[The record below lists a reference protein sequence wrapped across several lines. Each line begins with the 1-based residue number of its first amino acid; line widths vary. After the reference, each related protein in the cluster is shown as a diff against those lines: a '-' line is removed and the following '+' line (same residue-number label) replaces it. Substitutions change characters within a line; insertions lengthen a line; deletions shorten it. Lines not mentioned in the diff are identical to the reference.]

1 MKDKFVWFEVS
12 ACINYK
18 KHFVL
23 RHFRADLV
31 DALVAV
37 NSSLHVATH
46 FYTLALLQPFLLF
59 VLHPFIMNVAFFRFF
74 SMVLTT
80 SLKAWTKQ
88 DTALTLSSFVEVSL
102 KMSCLFKLT
111 LMLQVAEQRVSS
123 ITLLDN
129 QYL

>member
-1 MKDKFVWFEVS
+1 MKDKFVWFEE
-12 ACINYK
+12 

-31 DALVAV
+31 DALVAL
-37 NSSLHVATH
+37 NSSLHVATP

-59 VLHPFIMNVAFFRFF
+59 VLHAFIMDVAFFRFF
-74 SMVLTT
+74 SMVLVT

-88 DTALTLSSFVEVSL
+88 DTALPLSSFVEVSR

-111 LMLQVAEQRVSS
+111 LM
-123 ITLLDN
+123 
-129 QYL
+129 